1 MEMMDSAMRDL
12 ERIQER
18 DPDDGGLSRRA
29 GAFALAALAT
39 LAVVYAM
46 SLQLAPPEATHAEA
60 DPLAALD
67 RAAAL
72 SREAEAAAASM
83 ETPTEVDRTALTFP
97 ERLGDTDPVE
107 ERPEVAALF
116 AQASA
121 ELRRLDATAPPAE
134 AEGPATAPP
143 FVVPARTAAP
153 APLPTTAAAVL
164 PTTLPASVASTAEGR
179 ALVADSA
186 DDALLAAALPDAT
199 PAAPGEV
206 GHEGRYSIQ
215 VASFRTVEEAE
226 LLASGLRAKGHD
238 TYVMEAD
245 IPGRGLFHRVRIGP
259 FAQRGEARS
268 YRQRL
273 EAAEHL
279 GAIVVRQRD

>member
-1 MEMMDSAMRDL
+1 MRDL

-18 DPDDGGLSRRA
+18 DPNDGGLSRRA

-46 SLQLAPPEATHAEA
+46 SLQLAPAEVGGGET

-72 SREAEAAAASM
+72 SREAEAAAAVAP
-83 ETPTEVDRTALTFP
+83 EPTEVDRTALTFP
-97 ERLGDTDPVE
+97 ERLGQTDPVE

-121 ELRRLDATAPPAE
+121 ELRRLEATSPPPSAPDRS
-134 AEGPATAPP
+134 EGAPP
-143 FVVPARTAAP
+143 FLPAAPSAAP
-153 APLPTTAAAVL
+153 AQLPTTAAAVL
-164 PTTLPASVASTAEGR
+164 PTTLPASVASTAQGR
-179 ALVADSA
+179 ELVADSA
-186 DDALLAAALPDAT
+186 NDTLLAAALPAAT
-199 PAAPGEV
+199 TATAGQV

-215 VASFRTVEEAE
+215 VASFRTPEEAE
-226 LLASGLRAKGHD
+226 LLAAGLRGKGHD

-245 IPGRGLFHRVRIGP
+245 IPGRGRFHRVRIGP
-259 FAQRGEARS
+259 FQQRGEARS